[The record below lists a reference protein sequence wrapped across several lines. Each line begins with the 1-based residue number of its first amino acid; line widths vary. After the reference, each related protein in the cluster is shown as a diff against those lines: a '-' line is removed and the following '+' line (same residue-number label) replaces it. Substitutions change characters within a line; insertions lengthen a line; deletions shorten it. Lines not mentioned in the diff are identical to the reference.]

1 MYDGGESLGIRRF
14 LEKINDVANLGK
26 WSNDEKVTIL
36 KLKLTGIAEEFFLS
50 DPTHSQLI
58 EYNDIARILIG
69 RFEKAVP
76 LSTRLQLF
84 SSCIQGPSES
94 VQEFA
99 ARINKLGTQIFQSGN
114 SAQNTAVRNANDQL
128 LQSRFISGLR
138 NDIRRFV
145 LSRDP
150 LNLEESINAALIE
163 EQNMK
168 LNQIA
173 SEERSGLSSAQTEN
187 PVLSA
192 LADRLQEINLR
203 VGRLQEASAV
213 TARKSGGNYFNR
225 RENVLKCFYCR
236 IQGHR
241 QAECRKRQRDER
253 AARYQPPE
261 KRRKRV
267 FFQIAPGRREKC
279 TFRGIC
285 LPRQLRSPQAFGLDS
300 KIKNRLFQLL
310 ISHKSAF
317 ARSTVELSAAATEH
331 HRISLQHDYPIK
343 CPIYKIP
350 FNLRN
355 EFRRQIADLE
365 KAGIISKSNSQ
376 YNTPALFVKQKEK
389 WRLVLDFRKL
399 NEITVTQDFVIPTLD
414 DILHEISGSNYFSA
428 LDMKSAFN
436 QIPLH
441 FADRHKTAF
450 STPDGDKYQFNRLCF
465 GLKNSPKAF
474 QSIAQEVLG
483 DLLHHG
489 ALVYIDDII
498 LFTKTIDEHFEL
510 LGRKF
515 KVFTDHKPLAGFLS
529 NKNPSSKILR
539 WKLALE
545 EFNYDIHYIRGSL
558 NSVADHLSR
567 YINNITIALPDS
579 KDLINMQREDSVL
592 STIIQKIDQ
601 NDVSPQISNYFI
613 NGEGLLCHLSKRPS
627 RSPRSNTTRKQVCIP
642 HCLKAKILESVHSEY
657 GGHLKFFK
665 TYHRL
670 SENFFWHNMYK
681 DTKNFVR
688 SCTICLSRKNAFKI
702 PPAPH
707 QLVEQS
713 TEPGETCHMD
723 IFGPLKTTL
732 KGNSYVLSMI
742 DAFTKYIHIV
752 PLPDIRSST
761 ISKAF
766 FDNYIVHRGCPHKL
780 VVDNATYF
788 KSSEFVEFCR
798 VMGIQKRHI
807 SSYSAHVNGRVEKPN
822 QSLANILA
830 SISQN
835 TNDWDEQLPHTMLA
849 LNSAIHEATYTS
861 PFFLEHGRDIRLSY
875 TYEKNSDTP
884 QNKYEY
890 VEKLLPSLEHTF
902 NKVLN
907 NLKDQEASH
916 VELSTRATKQ
926 HHYDYKIGSLCFIK
940 TPNIKSN
947 LSPKLRP
954 KFEGPY
960 RVIER
965 FSNVNYRVQHVEQ
978 LRKRFNTHVNRMI
991 PFIKRFSYLHLKN
1004 LGDLQPDETEVKGI
1018 VPGPRYN
1025 LRARAGANAELKR
1038 LYKLVINPELAGFL
1052 VDENINWKFLP
1063 PRAPNFGGLWEAG
1076 IKSFKFHFKREAGNS
1091 RFTYE
1096 EFLTIMTQIE
1106 GILNSRPLT
1115 PCQRI

>member
-14 LEKINDVANLGK
+14 LGKINDVANLGK

-50 DPTHSQLI
+50 DPTHSQLT

-128 LQSRFISGLR
+128 LQSRFISGLK

-173 SEERSGLSSAQTEN
+173 SEERSGLSSTQTEN

-225 RENVLKCFYCR
+225 RENVFKCFYCG

-253 AARYQPPE
+253 AARYQPP
-261 KRRKRV
+261 RRNAASEYSFSSSPRPGGRHV
-267 FFQIAPGRREKC
+267 HFTESTLRDNYAAP
-279 TFRGIC
+279 
-285 LPRQLRSPQAFGLDS
+285 
-300 KIKNRLFQLL
+300 
-310 ISHKSAF
+310 
-317 ARSTVELSAAATEH
+317 
-331 HRISLQHDYPIK
+331 
-343 CPIYKIP
+343 
-350 FNLRN
+350 
-355 EFRRQIADLE
+355 
-365 KAGIISKSNSQ
+365 
-376 YNTPALFVKQKEK
+376 
-389 WRLVLDFRKL
+389 
-399 NEITVTQDFVIPTLD
+399 
-414 DILHEISGSNYFSA
+414 
-428 LDMKSAFN
+428 
-436 QIPLH
+436 
-441 FADRHKTAF
+441 RH
-450 STPDGDKYQFNRLCF
+450 S
-465 GLKNSPKAF
+465 
-474 QSIAQEVLG
+474 EVLG

-515 KVFTDHKPLAGFLS
+515 KVFTDNKPLAGFLS

-567 YINNITIALPDS
+567 YINNITIALPDC

-835 TNDWDEQLPHTMLA
+835 TNDWDDQLPHTMLA
-849 LNSAIHEATYTS
+849 LNSGIHEATYTS

-965 FSNVNYRVQHVEQ
+965 FPMSIIGCN
-978 LRKRFNTHVNRMI
+978 M
-991 PFIKRFSYLHLKN
+991 
-1004 LGDLQPDETEVKGI
+1004 
-1018 VPGPRYN
+1018 
-1025 LRARAGANAELKR
+1025 
-1038 LYKLVINPELAGFL
+1038 
-1052 VDENINWKFLP
+1052 
-1063 PRAPNFGGLWEAG
+1063 
-1076 IKSFKFHFKREAGNS
+1076 
-1091 RFTYE
+1091 
-1096 EFLTIMTQIE
+1096 
-1106 GILNSRPLT
+1106 
-1115 PCQRI
+1115 

>member
-1 MYDGGESLGIRRF
+1 MKIISVNNYEDFYSDFPFSQDILPP
-14 LEKINDVANLGK
+14 LTEKDFNL
-26 WSNDEKVTIL
+26 S
-36 KLKLTGIAEEFFLS
+36 
-50 DPTHSQLI
+50 
-58 EYNDIARILIG
+58 
-69 RFEKAVP
+69 
-76 LSTRLQLF
+76 
-84 SSCIQGPSES
+84 
-94 VQEFA
+94 
-99 ARINKLGTQIFQSGN
+99 
-114 SAQNTAVRNANDQL
+114 
-128 LQSRFISGLR
+128 
-138 NDIRRFV
+138 
-145 LSRDP
+145 
-150 LNLEESINAALIE
+150 
-163 EQNMK
+163 
-168 LNQIA
+168 
-173 SEERSGLSSAQTEN
+173 
-187 PVLSA
+187 
-192 LADRLQEINLR
+192 
-203 VGRLQEASAV
+203 
-213 TARKSGGNYFNR
+213 
-225 RENVLKCFYCR
+225 
-236 IQGHR
+236 
-241 QAECRKRQRDER
+241 
-253 AARYQPPE
+253 
-261 KRRKRV
+261 
-267 FFQIAPGRREKC
+267 
-279 TFRGIC
+279 
-285 LPRQLRSPQAFGLDS
+285 GLDS

-310 ISHKSAF
+310 ISHKSAL
-317 ARSTVELSAAATEH
+317 ARSTVELSAAATKH
-331 HRISLQHDYPIK
+331 HRINLQHDYPIK

-399 NEITVTQDFVIPTLD
+399 NKITLTQDFVIPTLD

-450 STPDGDKYQFNRLCF
+450 STPDGDKYEFNRLCF

-474 QSIAQEVLG
+474 QSIAQEILG
-483 DLLHHG
+483 DLLHNG
-489 ALVYIDDII
+489 SLVYIDDVI

-510 LGRKF
+510 LG
-515 KVFTDHKPLAGFLS
+515 FLS
-529 NKNPSSKILR
+529 NKIPSSKILR

-545 EFNYDIHYIRGSL
+545 EFNYDIHCIRGSL

-567 YINNITIALPDS
+567 CINNITIALPES
-579 KDLINMQREDSVL
+579 KDLIKIQHEDPVL
-592 STIIQKIDQ
+592 SPIIQKIDQ
-601 NDVSPQISNYFI
+601 NDVSPQVRNYFI
-613 NGEGLLCHLSKRPS
+613 NGDGLLCHLSKRPS
-627 RSPRSNTTRKQVCIP
+627 RDHP
-642 HCLKAKILESVHSEY
+642 EY

-670 SENFFWHNMYK
+670 SENFFWQNMYK

-702 PPAPH
+702 PTAPH
-707 QLVEQS
+707 QPVEQS
-713 TEPGETCHMD
+713 QEPGETCNID
-723 IFGPLKTTL
+723 IFGPFKTTP

-752 PLPDIRSST
+752 PLPDIKSST

-798 VMGIQKRHI
+798 VMGIRKRHI

-830 SISQN
+830 SITQN
-835 TNDWDEQLPHTMLA
+835 TNDWDEQLPHTMLSI
-849 LNSAIHEATYTS
+849 NSAIHEATYTS
-861 PFFLEHGRDIRLSY
+861 HFFLEHGRDIRLSY

-890 VEKLLPSLEHTF
+890 VAKLLPSLEQIF
-902 NKVLN
+902 NKVLK
-907 NLKDQEASH
+907 NLKEQEASH
-916 VELSTRATKQ
+916 VDLSTRATKQ
-926 HHYDYKIGSLCFIK
+926 HHYDCKIGSLYFIK

-991 PFIKRFSYLHLKN
+991 PFIKRFSYLHLN
-1004 LGDLQPDETEVKGI
+1004 DLADLQPDDTEVKSI
-1018 VPGPRYN
+1018 VPSPRMHQLLVHHLSGPQDG
-1025 LRARAGANAELKR
+1025 RALVQLKDSSGWHRSGLERIDVFLFFSPAGTFTVEGLQWMTSLKDWR
-1038 LYKLVINPELAGFL
+1038 
-1052 VDENINWKFLP
+1052 
-1063 PRAPNFGGLWEAG
+1063 
-1076 IKSFKFHFKREAGNS
+1076 
-1091 RFTYE
+1091 
-1096 EFLTIMTQIE
+1096 
-1106 GILNSRPLT
+1106 
-1115 PCQRI
+1115 